1 MPPSTEQ
8 SKETRMM
15 RLILILI
22 LVWTSNVQAKT
33 EDCSWK
39 NDVPCVT
46 IVKPNSNIVNEQ
58 VSPSQIITK
67 KQIEKYN
74 LVDLKSV
81 FKFLNGT
88 TVVQSGPS
96 GQQAS
101 LFMRGT
107 NSNHTLVLLNGIPI
121 NDQSTTNGA
130 FDFGQDFLFN
140 VQRIEVYKGTAGA
153 HFGADAIGG
162 AVNMITDIS
171 YDNKFSVAGNGDS
184 KTLQGNYSTEYDG
197 WQLNVKGGIHQSE
210 TQSALKNGTDLDG
223 TKNKSWTAS
232 VVKWFTDKLKFRSNV
247 FVRNTFS
254 DLDGHSLALQDGF
267 DSDNSLLAFQTG
279 LDYQTKNSLNYITL
293 HSHSYDR
300 EYNSPGEFDIYQSDA
315 YVLRAE
321 HKKYKDGPFKYGLGF
336 EYKYDTATFTNNGSY
351 NSTLDG
357 DYNNLGVFVNFGY
370 EQDQWATTF
379 NLRTDENNLIGTND
393 SYKFG
398 VIRKDIFP
406 RLDVKFNHAKGFKNP
421 SLYEMFGADNY
432 GYKGNLDLTAENS
445 TLNELSFDYNINNSK
460 YSITLFQ
467 NEISNMIEYKYPTY
481 ENNSTDTLDQSGIEL
496 AYNYTGDK
504 NNFGIWATSLSSEK
518 KNNSSQLRRPENSLG
533 INYQRVVTKDWSY
546 YANYNFT
553 GEHFDIHNSNYS
565 TIIMPETHLLDIG
578 VRKNYYGY
586 ELGLS
591 INNVF
596 DQDYERPHGF
606 SQDGRKIHFS
616 FKRKF

>member
-232 VVKWFTDKLKFRSNV
+232 LVKWFTDKIKFRSNV
-247 FVRNTFS
+247 FVRNTYS
-254 DLDGHSLALQDGF
+254 DLD
-267 DSDNSLLAFQTG
+267 
-279 LDYQTKNSLNYITL
+279 
-293 HSHSYDR
+293 
-300 EYNSPGEFDIYQSDA
+300 
-315 YVLRAE
+315 
-321 HKKYKDGPFKYGLGF
+321 
-336 EYKYDTATFTNNGSY
+336 
-351 NSTLDG
+351 
-357 DYNNLGVFVNFGY
+357 
-370 EQDQWATTF
+370 
-379 NLRTDENNLIGTND
+379 
-393 SYKFG
+393 
-398 VIRKDIFP
+398 
-406 RLDVKFNHAKGFKNP
+406 
-421 SLYEMFGADNY
+421 
-432 GYKGNLDLTAENS
+432 
-445 TLNELSFDYNINNSK
+445 
-460 YSITLFQ
+460 
-467 NEISNMIEYKYPTY
+467 
-481 ENNSTDTLDQSGIEL
+481 
-496 AYNYTGDK
+496 
-504 NNFGIWATSLSSEK
+504 
-518 KNNSSQLRRPENSLG
+518 
-533 INYQRVVTKDWSY
+533 
-546 YANYNFT
+546 
-553 GEHFDIHNSNYS
+553 
-565 TIIMPETHLLDIG
+565 
-578 VRKNYYGY
+578 
-586 ELGLS
+586 
-591 INNVF
+591 
-596 DQDYERPHGF
+596 
-606 SQDGRKIHFS
+606 
-616 FKRKF
+616 

>member
-8 SKETRMM
+8 SKETRMI
-15 RLILILI
+15 RLVLILI
-22 LVWTSNVQAKT
+22 LVWTSTVQAKI
-33 EDCSWK
+33 ENCSWD

-46 IVKPNSNIVNEQ
+46 IVKPNNNIINEQ

-67 KQIEKYN
+67 QQIEKHN
-74 LVDLKSV
+74 LVDLKSI
-81 FKFLNGT
+81 FKYLNGT
-88 TVVQSGPS
+88 IAVQSGPT

-101 LFMRGT
+101 VFMRGT

-162 AVNMITDIS
+162 AVNLITDIN
-171 YDNKFSVAGNGDS
+171 YDNNFSMTGHLDS
-184 KTLQGNYSTEYDG
+184 KTLQGNYASEYKG
-197 WQLNVKGGIHQSE
+197 WQFNVQGGIHESKTE
-210 TQSALKNGTDLDG
+210 SALKGGTDLDG
-223 TKNKSWTAS
+223 TKNKSWTANL
-232 VVKWFTDKLKFRSNV
+232 VKWISDKLKFRSNL

-254 DLDGHSLALQDGF
+254 DLDGHSLALQNGY

-279 LDYQTKNSLNYITL
+279 LDYQTKNSFNYITL

-300 EYNSPGEFDIYQSDA
+300 EYNSPGELDIYESDA

-321 HKKYKDGPFKYGLGF
+321 HKKLSDGPFIYGLGF
-336 EYKYDTATFTNNGSY
+336 EYKYDIATFTNNGSY

-357 DYNNLGVFVNFGY
+357 DYNNIGLYANFGY
-370 EQDQWATTF
+370 DLDKWATT
-379 NLRTDENNLIGTND
+379 LHVRTDDNNLIGDND

-398 VIRKDIFP
+398 IIRKDIIP
-406 RLDVKFNHAKGFKNP
+406 NLNVKFNQSKGFKNP

-432 GYKGNLDLTAENS
+432 GYTGNLNLTAENS
-445 TLNELSFDYNINNSK
+445 LLNELTFDYTLDRNK
-460 YSITLFQ
+460 YSITVFR
-467 NEISNMIEYKYPTY
+467 NEISNLIEYSYPTY
-481 ENNSTDTLDQSGIEL
+481 ENNNTDTLDQSGIEL
-496 AYNYTGDK
+496 SYAYSGEK
-504 NNFGIWATSLSSEK
+504 NNFNIWATSLSSEK
-518 KNNSSQLRRPENSLG
+518 TNNSAQLRRPENSLG
-533 INYQRVVTKDWSY
+533 FNFERVVTKDWSY
-546 YANYNFT
+546 YANYTFT

-565 TIIMPETHLLDIG
+565 TIVMPETHILDIG
-578 VRKNYYGY
+578 FTKNYYGY
-586 ELGLS
+586 EIGLS

-606 SQDGRKIHFS
+606 SQDDRKINFS